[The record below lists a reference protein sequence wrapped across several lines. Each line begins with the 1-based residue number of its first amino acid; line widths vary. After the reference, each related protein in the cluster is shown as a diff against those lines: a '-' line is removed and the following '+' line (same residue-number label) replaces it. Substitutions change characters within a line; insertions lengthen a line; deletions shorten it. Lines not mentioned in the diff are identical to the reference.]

1 MHTTIG
7 ATKATTIMPRDLGG
21 RLRHFRKNAGLSLE
35 QVAIDI
41 GLSARVIGDW
51 ERGYRS
57 PRLVYLRQL
66 ATLYD
71 VSVVAFVDVD
81 AIPEEFAAGVA

>member
-1 MHTTIG
+1 MRTTKVAIIP
-7 ATKATTIMPRDLGG
+7 ADLGG
-21 RLRHFRKNAGLSLE
+21 RLRHFRKRGALSLE
-35 QVAIDI
+35 QVAIEI

-71 VSVVAFVDVD
+71 VSIAAFVDVD
-81 AIPEEFAAGVA
+81 TIPEEVAVGVA